1 MEFQYNFCYCSIQT
15 EWALNFLKESFN
27 TTFVTVLYS
36 GMYEALKIVRFQ
48 YNFCYCSINLG
59 NYKIVDFFGFQ
70 YNFCYCSMII
80 VRLLLTFRTV
90 SIQLLLLFYGESQEL
105 TWKLYWFQYNFCY
118 CSIKSGK
125 TFNAFLVVFQYNF
138 CYCSIN
144 QELTTYTGLYS
155 FQYNFCYCSIRI
167 FTGFLFYYI
176 TRYPL
181 KIKIF

>member
-1 MEFQYNFCYCSIQT
+1 MR
-15 EWALNFLKESFN
+15 FN

-138 CYCSIN
+138 CYCSIVFR
-144 QELTTYTGLYS
+144 S
-155 FQYNFCYCSIRI
+155 CSRWVNWVSIQLLL
-167 FTGFLFYYI
+167 LFYPAPFLNRDTFVLVSIQLLLLFYHMV
-176 TRYPL
+176 
-181 KIKIF
+181 